1 MSSGFKH
8 LQYEQR
14 KRIRQLMDDGVSIRA
29 IARSFGMAPNSI
41 YREVKRGTPEGSDR
55 YDPDYAQARY
65 RKMVSHRGFPSV
77 LQKHPELAQHIADLM
92 LKEHYSPCKVAD
104 ILQTEDLP
112 KRLKLTKET
121 IYLNI
126 DKGLIPGVTRKT
138 MRRHRTKL
146 FNHGQVC
153 FPKWV
158 LEELDLQCGDVMH
171 FEVKGDKIILEKAD
185 EIKSIK

>member
-65 RKMVSHRGFPSV
+65 RKMYRTADFRPYFRNILSLRSTSRTLCSRNITVHVKLQIFFRQRTCLRGLSLPRRLFILTLSRDLFRV
-77 LQKHPELAQHIADLM
+77 LP
-92 LKEHYSPCKVAD
+92 V
-104 ILQTEDLP
+104 
-112 KRLKLTKET
+112 RL
-121 IYLNI
+121 
-126 DKGLIPGVTRKT
+126 
-138 MRRHRTKL
+138 
-146 FNHGQVC
+146 
-153 FPKWV
+153 
-158 LEELDLQCGDVMH
+158 
-171 FEVKGDKIILEKAD
+171 
-185 EIKSIK
+185 

>member
-92 LKEHYSPCKVAD
+92 LKEHYSPCKDRGPA
-104 ILQTEDLP
+104 
-112 KRLKLTKET
+112 
-121 IYLNI
+121 
-126 DKGLIPGVTRKT
+126 
-138 MRRHRTKL
+138 
-146 FNHGQVC
+146 
-153 FPKWV
+153 
-158 LEELDLQCGDVMH
+158 
-171 FEVKGDKIILEKAD
+171 
-185 EIKSIK
+185 